1 MNAAKAASRMRS
13 RTAVSSP
20 PFWRRLDIDVAI
32 ALSLTTLV
40 PYRTITSVWYRM
52 VPTHDDFARNQRSST
67 MKIEMSYLLLA
78 FATVLA
84 PLARG
89 QSTPPQPKITG
100 VLTILSPKP
109 GVTPEQ
115 VMKIMP
121 AEIRAT
127 VPLYLDGKIQQW
139 FTRGDG
145 RGVILILNCKD
156 VAEARALIESL
167 PLAKENLMD
176 EQFIPVGPLLPL
188 GILLRDS
195 PTNK

>member
-1 MNAAKAASRMRS
+1 MN
-13 RTAVSSP
+13 
-20 PFWRRLDIDVAI
+20 I
-32 ALSLTTLV
+32 A
-40 PYRTITSVWYRM
+40 
-52 VPTHDDFARNQRSST
+52 
-67 MKIEMSYLLLA
+67 MSFLLPA
-78 FATVLA
+78 FAMVLA
-84 PLARG
+84 PLAQG

-100 VLTILSPKP
+100 VLTILTPKP
-109 GVTPEQ
+109 GVTVEQ

-145 RGVILILNCKD
+145 KGVIFILNCKD
-156 VAEARALIESL
+156 VIEARALIESL
-167 PLAKENLMD
+167 PLSKESLVD

-188 GILLRDS
+188 GILLRDT

>member
-1 MNAAKAASRMRS
+1 
-13 RTAVSSP
+13 
-20 PFWRRLDIDVAI
+20 
-32 ALSLTTLV
+32 
-40 PYRTITSVWYRM
+40 
-52 VPTHDDFARNQRSST
+52 

-84 PLARG
+84 PMAQG

-109 GVTPEQ
+109 EVTPER

-145 RGVILILNCKD
+145 RGVIFILNCKD

-167 PLAKENLMD
+167 HLSKENL
-176 EQFIPVGPLLPL
+176 IGRAVYSGRATIAARNPVERIARPISELGQCGPFD
-188 GILLRDS
+188 GDG
-195 PTNK
+195 

>member
-1 MNAAKAASRMRS
+1 MN
-13 RTAVSSP
+13 
-20 PFWRRLDIDVAI
+20 VA
-32 ALSLTTLV
+32 
-40 PYRTITSVWYRM
+40 
-52 VPTHDDFARNQRSST
+52 
-67 MKIEMSYLLLA
+67 MSFLPLA

-84 PLARG
+84 PLAQG

-100 VLTILSPKP
+100 VLVMLSPKP
-109 GVTPEQ
+109 GVTVEQ

-145 RGVILILNCKD
+145 RGVIFLLNCKD

-167 PLAKENLMD
+167 PLSKEKLMD

-188 GILLRDS
+188 GILLKNNS
-195 PTNK
+195 AE

>member
-1 MNAAKAASRMRS
+1 
-13 RTAVSSP
+13 
-20 PFWRRLDIDVAI
+20 
-32 ALSLTTLV
+32 
-40 PYRTITSVWYRM
+40 
-52 VPTHDDFARNQRSST
+52 
-67 MKIEMSYLLLA
+67 MKMEMFYLLLV
-78 FATVLA
+78 FGMVLA
-84 PLARG
+84 PLAQG
-89 QSTPPQPKITG
+89 QSTPPQAPPQPKITG
-100 VLTILSPKP
+100 VLAILTPKP
-109 GVTPEQ
+109 GVTVEQ

-145 RGVILILNCKD
+145 KGVIFILNCKE

-167 PLAKENLMD
+167 PLSKESLVD

>member
-1 MNAAKAASRMRS
+1 MKWEL
-13 RTAVSSP
+13 SS
-20 PFWRRLDIDVAI
+20 
-32 ALSLTTLV
+32 
-40 PYRTITSVWYRM
+40 
-52 VPTHDDFARNQRSST
+52 
-67 MKIEMSYLLLA
+67 LLLT

-84 PLARG
+84 PMARA

-100 VLTILSPKP
+100 VMMILSPKP

-145 RGVILILNCKD
+145 RGVIFLLNCKD
-156 VAEARALIESL
+156 EAEARALMEGL
-167 PLAKENLMD
+167 PLSKEGLVD
-176 EQFIPVGPLLPL
+176 EQFIPVGPLMPL
-188 GILLRDS
+188 GILLKDNS
-195 PTNK
+195 TNKGIGG